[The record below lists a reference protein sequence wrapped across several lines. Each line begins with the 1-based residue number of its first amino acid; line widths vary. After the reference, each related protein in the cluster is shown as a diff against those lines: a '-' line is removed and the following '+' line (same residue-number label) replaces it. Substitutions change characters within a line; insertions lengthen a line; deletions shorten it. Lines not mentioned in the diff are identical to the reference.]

1 MKHQTYFN
9 SLLTSIQNQEESLNL
24 LLPSQDIV
32 QIINN
37 LQLIL
42 YQLSAYLLNSTL
54 TLEEEIYFFK
64 VVKPTILGKLIYYNK
79 IYRLE
84 SSLNRQMHLEKKFF
98 SKKLTQLK
106 THNKPLWT
114 ESP

>member
-24 LLPSQDIV
+24 LLPSEDIV

-54 TLEEEIYFFK
+54 TLEEEIYF
-64 VVKPTILGKLIYYNK
+64 
-79 IYRLE
+79 
-84 SSLNRQMHLEKKFF
+84 
-98 SKKLTQLK
+98 LK
-106 THNKPLWT
+106 W
-114 ESP
+114 